1 MPFPLH
7 HWKDPRGTIACKFK
21 GNDMEYATHGAFQS
35 LIFLTRLG
43 IKLDELSESTVLDY
57 GCGTGRIARPLTA
70 IFKKVYAYD
79 PVQECI
85 ETGKKE
91 CSKLNFPNLVMTS
104 NLSEVPEV
112 DYALSVSVI
121 EHLIDSDAQVMIA
134 NLKRLVRK
142 ETVMWYS
149 KANNEIILDQ
159 YKTRAQKKHD
169 MESTGT
175 IGIAN
180 FKFSESF
187 G

>member
-1 MPFPLH
+1 MPFPLN

-35 LIFLTRLG
+35 LIFLANLG
-43 IKLDELSESTVLDY
+43 IRLDQLSEATVLDY

-79 PVQECI
+79 PVPECI

-91 CSKLNFPNLVMTS
+91 CAQLEFPNLVMTS
-104 NLSEVPEV
+104 DLSEIPEV

-134 NLKRLVRK
+134 NLKRLVRY
-142 ETVMWYS
+142 ETVLWYS
-149 KANNEIILDQ
+149 VKNNARVLDQ
-159 YKTRAQKKHD
+159 YRSQEQIARD
-169 MESTGT
+169 VVSSGT
-175 IGIAN
+175 IQIAN
-180 FKFSESF
+180 FKFSETP
-187 G
+187 